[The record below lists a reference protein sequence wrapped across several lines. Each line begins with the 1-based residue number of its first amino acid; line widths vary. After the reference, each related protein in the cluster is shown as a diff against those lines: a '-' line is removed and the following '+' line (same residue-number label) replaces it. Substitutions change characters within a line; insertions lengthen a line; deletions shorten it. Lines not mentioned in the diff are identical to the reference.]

1 MSYQSQIK
9 DKIGNFSKM
18 HYIGLLRNKI
28 ASFRKSNNSNN
39 NRGSLDKLYLEQYP
53 QNSRFA
59 ESYRILRTHIR
70 FSFTDKEFRSLLVT
84 SAAETEGKTS
94 TVANLSYAMAQ
105 AGMNVLMID
114 ADLRKPML
122 SNLVDSDH
130 SPGLTGLL
138 SDVFGTD
145 VGTGSLSSYGV
156 SDLFWLLSFQKRT
169 GVLHLTEGEEAIDV
183 YFHKGR
189 LTDVDWV
196 AKPEEDRLLPLLK
209 KAKLLTAKQA
219 KDALTEKE
227 NTGQT
232 LRYVLVNMGLV
243 KEEDLTGFINLI
255 MIECLRAALKLKSGK
270 FAFKNLPESY
280 FDRPSFDP
288 ADLARLYRQAV
299 VGEEELPYLARKIGA
314 AIIRSETQN
323 LSILP
328 TGAQPPNP
336 TELLDS
342 DRMPFLLSYL
352 TRRFDRIIV
361 DSPPIL
367 PASDALVIA
376 PEMDG
381 VLLMVKAGHVNRVAV
396 EKAVEQLR
404 MAEANVIGVVLNQVN
419 AKKDSYYKYHHK
431 YYSKYYGRIA

>member
-1 MSYQSQIK
+1 MNYVSLLK
-9 DKIGNFSKM
+9 DKITN
-18 HYIGLLRNKI
+18 
-28 ASFRKSNNSNN
+28 FRKSNNDHP
-39 NRGSLDKLYLEQYP
+39 GSLDNLFLDQYP
-53 QNSRFA
+53 TNSRFA

-105 AGMNVLMID
+105 AGQNVLMID

-122 SNLVDSDH
+122 SRLVPSDQ
-130 SPGLTGLL
+130 SQGLTGLL

-145 VGTGSLSSYGV
+145 VRSGSLSSYGV

-169 GVLHLTEGEEAIDV
+169 GFLHLTEGEEEIDL
-183 YFHKGR
+183 YFLKGR
-189 LTDVDWV
+189 LMDIDWLTR
-196 AKPEEDRLLPLLK
+196 PEEERLLPLLK
-209 KAKLLTAKQA
+209 KSKLLTAKQA
-219 KDALTEKE
+219 KDAAVEKE

-232 LRYVLVNMGLV
+232 LRFVLVNMGLV
-243 KEEDLTGFINLI
+243 KEEELTGFINLN

-270 FAFKNLPESY
+270 FVFKSLPESY

-288 ADLARLYRQAV
+288 SDLARLYRQAV
-299 VGEEELPYLARKIGA
+299 VGEEELPYLQRKIGS
-314 AIIRSETQN
+314 AIVRSETKN

-328 TGAQPPNP
+328 TGPQPPNP

-352 TRRFDRIIV
+352 TRRFDRVIV
-361 DSPPIL
+361 DTPPIL

-381 VLLMVKAGHVNRVAV
+381 VLLMVKAGHVNRASV

-404 MAEANVIGVVLNQVN
+404 MAEANLIGVVLNQVN
-419 AKKDSYYKYHHK
+419 AKKDAYYKYHPK
-431 YYSKYYGRIA
+431 YYAKYYGNGA